1 MNTNLQIIYALTCD
15 LLYMANKEDKKRWSY
30 TFYHSKKKNWSYTFG
45 FVKMPSYPI
54 DLPSSTSFT
63 PLSPFSSNSCE
74 SSSDR
79 LSFPGIIL
87 ELAFFSTSTAEL
99 YTTMPTT
106 ARTTPSMF
114 FRVNSES
121 KSSHPNVKTHT
132 VFMWPK
138 TWKVTA
144 EKRPMQRYW
153 LTLQN
158 TAREQES
165 SIKNCINSKD
175 S

>member
-1 MNTNLQIIYALTCD
+1 MLSHVIYYIWPT
-15 LLYMANKEDKKRWSY
+15 KKI
-30 TFYHSKKKNWSYTFG
+30 KKGEVILFTIRRKKIEATFG

-138 TWKVTA
+138 TWKETA

-165 SIKNCINSKD
+165 SMKNCINSKD